1 MGQQLKQS
9 GEPIT
14 VNCICPGLVPTNI
27 MPDAITQATP
37 KEHITPLTTV
47 VRAVEGFINDDSL
60 QGQAAECSAQS
71 ITYRPQLEYADETTK
86 FIYSGV
92 ATANADREA
101 LARQLAEKKE
111 ILATS
116 LAS

>member
-1 MGQQLKQS
+1 M
-9 GEPIT
+9 
-14 VNCICPGLVPTNI
+14 NCVCPGLVPTKI

-37 KEHITPLTTV
+37 KEHVTPLTTV
-47 VRAVEGFINDDSL
+47 VQAVEGFINDDSL

-71 ITYRPQLEYADETTK
+71 ITYRPQLEYADEATK

-92 ATANADREA
+92 AVVNADKAA
-101 LARQLAEKKE
+101 LARQMAEKKE
-111 ILATS
+111 ILAES